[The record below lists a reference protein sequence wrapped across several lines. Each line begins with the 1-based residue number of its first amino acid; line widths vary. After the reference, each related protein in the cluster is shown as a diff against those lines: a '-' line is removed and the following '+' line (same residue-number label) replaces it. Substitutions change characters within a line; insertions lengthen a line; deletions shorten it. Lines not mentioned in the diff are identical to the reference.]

1 MEMARS
7 WMKFNSGYF
16 TRLVSAR
23 NSDSTEG
30 FFSKLAG
37 ISARRKDYASST
49 RSIVVQPSALSV
61 AAVASH

>member
-1 MEMARS
+1 MARS

-30 FFSKLAG
+30 FFSNVAD
-37 ISARRKDYASST
+37 ISVRRKVYASRT
-49 RSIVVQPSALSV
+49 RSIVVQPNALSV